1 MTMEDR
7 HTISEPRPVEKNA
20 NDGFSWEVDILRDDT
35 VIVDTFLLNS
45 DVLPPRINKKG
56 KVVWKLPDRGDKLPS
71 FGSEDR
77 RRILDIFRE
86 RKKKRKQ
93 EKKKMSF
100 SSCQDEGPENGE
112 SECFDS
118 SSAYPEKKGGVC
130 GHDGKEDDESN
141 GDRDFVGNGNGQQ
154 QDQNNTLPEC
164 GRRAVVD
171 TFKEP
176 QHTYQPLPS
185 ILPPPGLSAPLRST
199 CHEAGPH
206 QSQQLYNHLH
216 SRVPNAP
223 DLSGMNLNDSM
234 EISPPSR
241 PKLADVGPSMSSQI
255 LSIELPQSDS
265 LFITVP
271 RYERPERIH
280 GQPESSL
287 AVPAAR
293 HFIAKYYSH
302 FDGTTPGAQLGD
314 LFRYYTLKAQKSVS
328 IGGAH
333 SVVTGRGDI
342 AAQIS
347 SLAGTAFVVRGVV
360 AQDTADGK
368 GVHILVTG
376 TAITSLSGSP
386 GGVVANFAHSISLV
400 SVGDEIL
407 RGINGDAGRKRDS
420 ICPALLVAL
429 EFGFPFQIHNDALAL
444 LSGDAGAVT
453 PNPIPQP
460 TQQQQPQQ
468 PPGLF

>member
-1 MTMEDR
+1 MPYQIV
-7 HTISEPRPVEKNA
+7 HQNNII
-20 NDGFSWEVDILRDDT
+20 FSSTKYVHLRCA
-35 VIVDTFLLNS
+35 
-45 DVLPPRINKKG
+45 
-56 KVVWKLPDRGDKLPS
+56 WQPS
-71 FGSEDR
+71 FGSDDR

-93 EKKKMSF
+93 ELKKKLSF
-100 SSCQDEGPENGE
+100 SNESPDNGE
-112 SECFDS
+112 SEQVNSTSVYAD
-118 SSAYPEKKGGVC
+118 KKGGDC
-130 GHDGKEDDESN
+130 GRDGKDNDKSIGGRHFVEN
-141 GDRDFVGNGNGQQ
+141 GIGQQ
-154 QDQNNTLPEC
+154 HDDNISLPE
-164 GRRAVVD
+164 RLRKAVG
-171 TFKEP
+171 FKEP
-176 QHTYQPLPS
+176 QHTGHPS
-185 ILPPPGLSAPLRST
+185 PSTLPPPGLGMPPRHTSQAV
-199 CHEAGPH
+199 GPH
-206 QSQQLYNHLH
+206 QSHHISNHLP
-216 SRVPNAP
+216 SQVPNAP
-223 DLSGMNLNDSM
+223 DPSRMSLNDSL
-234 EISPPSR
+234 ELSPHSR
-241 PKLADVGPSMSSQI
+241 PKLAEDGPPLSSQI
-255 LSIELPQSDS
+255 SSIELPQSDS

-271 RYERPERIH
+271 SYERPERIH
-280 GQPESSL
+280 GHPKSSL

-302 FDGTTPGAQLGD
+302 FDCTMPGAPLGD

-376 TAITSLSGSP
+376 TAITSLNGSP

-400 SVGDEIL
+400 SVDDGIM
-407 RGINGDAGRKRDS
+407 RGIHGDAGGKGNS
-420 ICPALLVAL
+420 ICPALFEAL
-429 EFGFPFQIHNDALAL
+429 ELGFPFQIHNDALAL
-444 LSGDAGAVT
+444 LSGDAGPVT

-460 TQQQQPQQ
+460 IQQQQQP